1 MAWVAVS
8 AIALSARV
16 ALADVVLRQPSGVTA
31 DGSVPATSVPTTPAV
46 PLAPPA
52 GTLPGIDVSHYQ
64 GTIDWAAV
72 AGSGIRFAI
81 AKATD
86 GENYVDPTYLTNKV
100 GAYLNGITFGAYH
113 FARPGP
119 AEGDAVAEA
128 DHYVENAALEPGNLI
143 PVLDVERTGNLSQ
156 DELVAWILAWLG
168 RVTER
173 TGVRP
178 MIYTSPNGWLQRT
191 GDSTAIAD
199 AGYTT
204 LWVAHWDTDSPRVP
218 ASDWAG
224 NGWTFWQY
232 DNCGSIPGI
241 EGCVDVDAFAGSD
254 FTGVTLPSPDVTP
267 PTAALSTPVGGPA
280 TIAFDE
286 IVRHVTPDNTYV
298 WTPQT
303 GTYPAM
309 DLECRSG
316 GDVVVDCATGKVRTV
331 LADTVDPLI
340 PGELYEAIVNPELV
354 TSAVVD
360 RGGNPV
366 PTTTSDFPA
375 ATSVEETDRAV
386 VASWRQV
393 SKGSALGGSY
403 VVERSAGARASFA
416 FTGGSVTW
424 YTASGPTMGRATVS
438 IDGEPV
444 GTFDGYASRSAFAV
458 PHRFTGLALGDHVLT
473 IRALGRGSARAT
485 DTQVVVDA
493 FGVRGT
499 ITKTPRLTATWSLG
513 NGLARSDEAR
523 ASVTVTFHGTGID
536 WVSERAPD
544 QGRAQVFVDGVL
556 DRTVDGYGT
565 SIEPDVVRSVTGL
578 APGTHTIRI
587 IVLGEGRRAATGTFV
602 SVDRFDVRP

>member
-1 MAWVAVS
+1 
-8 AIALSARV
+8 
-16 ALADVVLRQPSGVTA
+16 
-31 DGSVPATSVPTTPAV
+31 
-46 PLAPPA
+46 
-52 GTLPGIDVSHYQ
+52 
-64 GTIDWAAV
+64 
-72 AGSGIRFAI
+72 
-81 AKATD
+81 
-86 GENYVDPTYLTNKV
+86 
-100 GAYLNGITFGAYH
+100 
-113 FARPGP
+113 
-119 AEGDAVAEA
+119 
-128 DHYVENAALEPGNLI
+128 
-143 PVLDVERTGNLSQ
+143 
-156 DELVAWILAWLG
+156 
-168 RVTER
+168 
-173 TGVRP
+173 
-178 MIYTSPNGWLQRT
+178 
-191 GDSTAIAD
+191 
-199 AGYTT
+199 
-204 LWVAHWDTDSPRVP
+204 
-218 ASDWAG
+218 
-224 NGWTFWQY
+224 
-232 DNCGSIPGI
+232 
-241 EGCVDVDAFAGSD
+241 
-254 FTGVTLPSPDVTP
+254 
-267 PTAALSTPVGGPA
+267 
-280 TIAFDE
+280 
-286 IVRHVTPDNTYV
+286 
-298 WTPQT
+298 
-303 GTYPAM
+303 M

-386 VASWRQV
+386 VASWRQI

-424 YTASGPTMGRATVS
+424 YTASGPTMGRAAVS

-458 PHRFTGLALGDHVLT
+458 PHRFTGLAPGDHVLT
-473 IRALGRGSARAT
+473 VRALGRGSARAS

-556 DRTVDGYGT
+556 DRTVDGYGS
-565 SIEPDVVRSVTGL
+565 SIERDVVRSVTGL

-587 IVLGEGRRAATGTFV
+587 VVLGEGRRAATGTFV